1 MQDTTAR
8 PAHYA
13 GNNPGGNMLSITIAA
28 AASLLAFNTMTVIP
42 PRVVA
47 NGTVANVVSA
57 IDHLESAR
65 KALAVGAFDDARR
78 EFAAAVAVDREAG
91 RLPVESSTGLAY
103 TLFAQQYDRE
113 AAYVL
118 TRLAQDAA
126 NAGNAEVEA
135 KALIDVVWLNVQ
147 NGQRAEA
154 RANGLRLREL
164 SAKGSLSAE
173 TRDAIKRRIG

>member
-1 MQDTTAR
+1 MFSLT
-8 PAHYA
+8 
-13 GNNPGGNMLSITIAA
+13 LAA
-28 AASLLAFNTMTVIP
+28 AASFLAFNTLTVVP

-47 NGTVANVVSA
+47 TGTVANVVSS
-57 IDHLESAR
+57 IDHLENAR

-78 EFAAAVAVDREAG
+78 EFAAAVALDREAG
-91 RLPVESSTGLAY
+91 RLSVESSTGLAY

-126 NAGNAEVEA
+126 DAGNADVEA
-135 KALIDVVWLNVQ
+135 KALLDVVWLNVQ
-147 NGQRAEA
+147 NGQRAES

-164 SAKGSLSAE
+164 SRGNLSAD
-173 TRDAIKRRIG
+173 TREAIRRRIG